1 LVTKMKKMEI
11 KVEKEDNQATVE
23 ITDED
28 LAIGY
33 ILRKELLKN
42 SEVVFAGAIKP
53 HPLVNNFKVQVETKK
68 SDPMAQILASGDS
81 AVEISEEIL
90 EKFTKSLKK

>member
-1 LVTKMKKMEI
+1 MKKMEI
-11 KVEKEDNQATVE
+11 EVEKQDNQATLV

-42 SEVVFAGAIKP
+42 NVVFAGAIKP

-68 SDPMAQILASGDS
+68 SDPMAEIIASGNNAIEVSD
-81 AVEISEEIL
+81 EIL

>member
-1 LVTKMKKMEI
+1 MKKMEI
-11 KVEKEDNQATVE
+11 EVEKKDNQATLV

-42 SEVVFAGAIKP
+42 NEVVFAGAVKP

-68 SDPMAQILASGDS
+68 SDSMEQILASGND
-81 AVEISEEIL
+81 AIKISDEIL

>member
-1 LVTKMKKMEI
+1 MKKMEI
-11 KVEKEDNQATVE
+11 EVEKQDNQATLV

-42 SEVVFAGAIKP
+42 NEVVFAGAVKP

-68 SDPMAQILASGDS
+68 SDPMAQIIASSNNAIKVSD
-81 AVEISEEIL
+81 EIL

>member
-1 LVTKMKKMEI
+1 MKKMEI
-11 KVEKEDNQATVE
+11 EVEKQDNQATLV

-42 SEVVFAGAIKP
+42 NEVVFAGTIKP

-68 SDPMAQILASGDS
+68 SDPMAEIIASGNNAIEVSD
-81 AVEISEEIL
+81 EIL

>member
-1 LVTKMKKMEI
+1 MKKMEI
-11 KVEKEDNQATVE
+11 KVDKQDNQATVE

-42 SEVVFAGAIKP
+42 NEVVFAGAVKP
-53 HPLVNNFKVQVETKK
+53 HTLVNNFKVQVETKK
-68 SDPMAQILASGDS
+68 SDPMSQILVSSNS
-81 AVEISEEIL
+81 AIEISNEIL

>member
-1 LVTKMKKMEI
+1 MKKMEI
-11 KVEKEDNQATVE
+11 EVKKQDNQATLV

-33 ILRKELLKN
+33 ILRRELLEN
-42 SEVVFAGAIKP
+42 NQVVFAGAVKP
-53 HPLVNNFKVQVETKK
+53 PPLVNNFKVQVETKK
-68 SDPMAQILASGDS
+68 SDPMAQIIASSNNAIKVSD
-81 AVEISEEIL
+81 EIL

>member
-1 LVTKMKKMEI
+1 MEI
-11 KVEKEDNQATVE
+11 KVDKQDNQATVE

-42 SEVVFAGAIKP
+42 NEVVFAGAVKP

-68 SDPMAQILASGDS
+68 SDPMSQILVSSNS
-81 AVEISEEIL
+81 AIEISNEIL

>member
-1 LVTKMKKMEI
+1 MEI
-11 KVEKEDNQATVE
+11 KVDKQDNQATVE

-42 SEVVFAGAIKP
+42 NEVVFAGAVKP

-68 SDPMAQILASGDS
+68 SDSMEQILASGNDAIKTS
-81 AVEISEEIL
+81 DEIL
-90 EKFTKSLKK
+90 EKFTKALKK

>member
-1 LVTKMKKMEI
+1 MKKMEI
-11 KVEKEDNQATVE
+11 EVEKKDNQATLV

-42 SEVVFAGAIKP
+42 NEVVFAGAVKP
-53 HPLVNNFKVQVETKK
+53 HPLVNNFKVKVETKK
-68 SDPMAQILASGDS
+68 SDSMKQILASGND
-81 AVEISEEIL
+81 AIKISDEIL
-90 EKFTKSLKK
+90 EKFTKALKK

>member
-1 LVTKMKKMEI
+1 MKKMEI
-11 KVEKEDNQATVE
+11 KVEKQDNQATLV

-42 SEVVFAGAIKP
+42 KEVVFAGAIKP
-53 HPLVNNFKVQVETKK
+53 HPLVNNFKVKVETKK
-68 SDPMAQILASGDS
+68 GDSIEQIIASGNNAIEVSD
-81 AVEISEEIL
+81 EIL

>member
-1 LVTKMKKMEI
+1 MKKMEI
-11 KVEKEDNQATVE
+11 EVEKQDNQATLV

-42 SEVVFAGAIKP
+42 KEVVFAGAIKP

-68 SDPMAQILASGDS
+68 SDPMAEIIASGNNAIEVSD
-81 AVEISEEIL
+81 EIL

>member
-1 LVTKMKKMEI
+1 MKKMEI
-11 KVEKEDNQATVE
+11 EVEKQDNQATLV

-42 SEVVFAGAIKP
+42 NEVVFAGAVKP

-68 SDPMAQILASGDS
+68 SGAMKQILASNDI
-81 AVEISEEIL
+81 AIKISDEIL

>member
-1 LVTKMKKMEI
+1 MKKMEI
-11 KVEKEDNQATVE
+11 KVDKQDNQATVE
-23 ITDED
+23 ITVED

-42 SEVVFAGAIKP
+42 NEVVFAGAVKP

-68 SDPMAQILASGDS
+68 SDPMSQILVSSNS
-81 AVEISEEIL
+81 AIEISNEIL

>member
-1 LVTKMKKMEI
+1 MKKMEI
-11 KVEKEDNQATVE
+11 EVEKQDNQATLV

-42 SEVVFAGAIKP
+42 NEVVVAGAIKP
-53 HPLVNNFKVQVETKK
+53 HPLVNNFTVKVETKK
-68 SDPMAQILASGDS
+68 DDPMAQIIASGNNAIEVSD
-81 AVEISEEIL
+81 EIL

>member
-1 LVTKMKKMEI
+1 MNKMEI
-11 KVEKEDNQATVE
+11 KVDKQDNRAALE

-33 ILRKELLKN
+33 ILRKELLEN
-42 SEVVFAGAIKP
+42 NEVVFAGAFKP
-53 HPLVNNFKVQVETKK
+53 HPLVNNFRVQVQTKK
-68 SDPMAQILASGDS
+68 KDAMAQLIVSGDS
-81 AVEISEEIL
+81 AVQTINEIS

>member
-1 LVTKMKKMEI
+1 MKKMEI
-11 KVEKEDNQATVE
+11 EVEKQDNQATLV

-42 SEVVFAGAIKP
+42 KEVVFAGAIKP
-53 HPLVNNFKVQVETKK
+53 HPLVNNFKVKVETKK
-68 SDPMAQILASGDS
+68 GDSIEQIIASGNNAIEVSD
-81 AVEISEEIL
+81 EIL

>member
-1 LVTKMKKMEI
+1 MKKMEI
-11 KVEKEDNQATVE
+11 EVEKQDNQATLV

-42 SEVVFAGAIKP
+42 KEVVFAGAIKP
-53 HPLVNNFKVQVETKK
+53 HPLVNNFKVKVETKK
-68 SDPMAQILASGDS
+68 GDSIAQIIASGNNAIEVSD
-81 AVEISEEIL
+81 EIL

>member
-1 LVTKMKKMEI
+1 MKKMEI
-11 KVEKEDNQATVE
+11 EVEKKDNQATLV

-42 SEVVFAGAIKP
+42 NEVVF
-53 HPLVNNFKVQVETKK
+53 L
-68 SDPMAQILASGDS
+68 
-81 AVEISEEIL
+81 
-90 EKFTKSLKK
+90 SLIHI